1 MDMYWR
7 PILAGAVSL
16 IPGANYL
23 TGRRK
28 RTGTGGTNTAAYC
41 YGVWLK
47 HLTFAWEHGLT
58 SIPSVVAELGPG
70 DSIGT
75 GLAAMLSG
83 ADHYFALDII
93 QHANIDANLKIFDE
107 LVALFTAR
115 SDRPT
120 KGWPD
125 YDPHLRGKLFP
136 HHILT
141 PEVLERSLAPQR
153 VDAIRRRIRDASL
166 NTPELSVQYMVPWQ
180 SQSVMRKGSVDLIL
194 SHSCLEHVDDL
205 DSAYEAMAQW
215 LKPGG
220 FMSHQIDLTD
230 HGLSRHWNG
239 YRTCPEWAW
248 RLARGRGFFL
258 INREPH
264 SGHLARLRRHEMD
277 VLCDLR
283 LDRAGD
289 SVSRKALTEK
299 WKALGDAD
307 LHCSSAFVQ
316 VQKKPRARPEGS

>member
-7 PILAGAVSL
+7 PVVAGAISL

-23 TGRRK
+23 TGRHT
-28 RTGTGGTNTAAYC
+28 RTGTGGTDAAAYC

-47 HLTFAWEHGLT
+47 HLTLSHANGLAD
-58 SIPSVVAELGPG
+58 IPATVAELGPG

-75 GLAAMLSG
+75 GLAAVLSG

-93 QHANIDANLKIFDE
+93 AHANVNSNLAVFDE
-107 LVALFTAR
+107 LVALFRAR

-125 YDPHLRGKLFP
+125 FDVHLRGKLFP

-141 PEVLERSLAPQR
+141 PERLERSLAPQR
-153 VDAIRRRIRDASL
+153 VDAIRHRIQDSAM
-166 NTPELSVQYMVPWQ
+166 NTPDLSLQYMVPWNDP
-180 SQSVMRKGSVDLIL
+180 SVVRSDSVDLIL

-205 DSAYEAMAQW
+205 DVTYDSMALW
-215 LKPGG
+215 LRPGG
-220 FMSHQIDLTD
+220 FMSHQIDFTD
-230 HGLSRHWNG
+230 HGLAQHWNG

-248 RLARGRGFFL
+248 RLARGKSYFL

-264 SGHLARLRRHEMD
+264 SGHLARLRNAGMEVVCDMSLARPHES
-277 VLCDLR
+277 V
-283 LDRAGD
+283 DRARLARRWATLD
-289 SVSRKALTEK
+289 
-299 WKALGDAD
+299 DAD
-307 LHCSSAFVQ
+307 LYCSSAFIQ
-316 VQKKPRARPEGS
+316 ARKLSNDHPPAP